1 MCVWETAA
9 IWGFA
14 QKLIFGH
21 HSLGLS
27 GPRDKCWL
35 WLLWKNWVNGV
46 NKGGFT
52 TSTHGDREEKHRYVT
67 TYWSTVHVLSTR
79 NIYIEKVP
87 LVFGPGVEFIA
98 RALLPGRPMCQ
109 CVKYTAVQTAAR
121 PRHKCRSPFVLIFS
135 HFQQQNEGVK
145 TDFDI
150 LSV

>member
-1 MCVWETAA
+1 MCVRETAA

-52 TSTHGDREEKHRYVT
+52 TSTHRYVT
-67 TYWSTVHVLSTR
+67 THWSTVHFLSTR
-79 NIYIEKVP
+79 RLYIEKVP

-98 RALLPGRPMCQ
+98 RALLPDLPMCQ
-109 CVKYTAVQTAAR
+109 CVKYTTVQTAAR
-121 PRHKCRSPFVLIFS
+121 PRHKCCSPFVLIFR
-135 HFQQQNEGVK
+135 HFQRRNEGVK
-145 TDFDI
+145 TYFDI
-150 LSV
+150 SSM